1 MCILDY
7 QRSNFRCFF
16 CVSLKCRNHIEMLD
30 KMNQLRTKSNKHYH
44 HTNTISNRGWKRKS
58 KL

>member
-44 HTNTISNRGWKRKS
+44 HTNTISNRG
-58 KL
+58 